1 MEDINSNTLY
11 INFSGEINPISV
23 ERIRAGIL
31 SVVQNINHEN
41 IDHLYFLF
49 SSNGGCVT
57 SGIELFNFL
66 KALSIK
72 ITMHNTGTVDSIA
85 TVVFLAGEQR
95 YSTEHSSFLLH
106 GVTVNLNSTSLK
118 LNTLKELVS
127 QVERDEEKIIS
138 VYCKNSELTEEI
150 AKKLFTQGQS
160 IDLLYAK
167 KIGII
172 SDIKGYVL
180 RREDSILN
188 LSQQ

>member
-31 SVVQNINHEN
+31 SVVQSINHKN

-49 SSNGGCVT
+49 SSNGGSVN

>member
-31 SVVQNINHEN
+31 SVVQNINHKN

-49 SSNGGCVT
+49 SSNGGSVN

-66 KALSIK
+66 KALSLK

-85 TVVFLAGEQR
+85 SVVFLAAEQR
-95 YSTEHSSFLLH
+95 YSSEHSSFLLH
-106 GVTVNLNSTSLK
+106 GVTAHLSSTSCK

-127 QVERDEEKIIS
+127 QIERDEEKIIS
-138 VYCKNSELTEEI
+138 IYCKNSGLTEEI
-150 AKKLFTQGQS
+150 AKDIFTQGRS
-160 IDLLYAK
+160 IDLDYAK
-167 KIGII
+167 KLGII
-172 SDIKGYVL
+172 NDIKEYEL
-180 RREDSILN
+180 HREYNFLN
-188 LSQQ
+188 LNHQ